1 MIILKKGNE
10 NRIQS
15 LISNCRLSVG
25 TGLVIAFGNIARVEL
40 NYAWPIW
47 KSQTDKYY
55 IILNNEYYFW

>member
-1 MIILKKGNE
+1 LIILKKGNE

-47 KSQTDKYY
+47 KSQTDK
-55 IILNNEYYFW
+55 